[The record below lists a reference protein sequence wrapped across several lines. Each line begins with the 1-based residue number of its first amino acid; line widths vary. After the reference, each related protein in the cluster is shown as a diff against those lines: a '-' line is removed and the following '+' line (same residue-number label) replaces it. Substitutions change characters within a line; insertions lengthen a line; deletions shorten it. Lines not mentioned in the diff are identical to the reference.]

1 MSGTTTFSPP
11 YLLFLPPLYEVKK
24 VLSMPISI
32 FLATKQGKKD
42 FVFRACEEHK
52 VLFFPCFVARCIFFA
67 QFQLFHYDLPFG
79 FSAKT
84 LFA

>member
-32 FLATKQGKKD
+32 FLATKQGEKD

-52 VLFFPCFVARCIFFA
+52 VLFFP
-67 QFQLFHYDLPFG
+67 
-79 FSAKT
+79 
-84 LFA
+84 